1 MPRGRS
7 AEPLRRKSHKKS
19 HNRHHSNIRRP
30 TGVCKV
36 TDTNE
41 ECLKKSIT
49 ALNLEYIESD
59 DDGNCLFYSIEHWFK
74 EMGIPM
80 DDWLKKM
87 GLSTAGKGGSVKNS
101 RSIENHMKL
110 RNAIINYMAFN
121 KDRFIDF
128 IMEEDGKYRTP
139 LAKKQ
144 GVTRMINRLY
154 ENAMWD
160 SQFGDIV
167 PLMAAEALNIRIV
180 IHEWSWREL
189 QFKTANLSRN
199 DAGDNIPIIHI
210 LRTNGNHFDLLF
222 PIGHRLEVEKV
233 KGVRAWD
240 SIKATAASPNIA
252 APNVATATA
261 ATTAST
267 RKAKSAKKRATT
279 RKVSSYNNN
288 NDEQLAM
295 ALALS
300 AAESAAATAESKNKS
315 S

>member
-1 MPRGRS
+1 
-7 AEPLRRKSHKKS
+7 
-19 HNRHHSNIRRP
+19 
-30 TGVCKV
+30 
-36 TDTNE
+36 
-41 ECLKKSIT
+41 
-49 ALNLEYIESD
+49 
-59 DDGNCLFYSIEHWFK
+59 
-74 EMGIPM
+74 
-80 DDWLKKM
+80 
-87 GLSTAGKGGSVKNS
+87 
-101 RSIENHMKL
+101 
-110 RNAIINYMAFN
+110 
-121 KDRFIDF
+121 
-128 IMEEDGKYRTP
+128 
-139 LAKKQ
+139 
-144 GVTRMINRLY
+144 MINKLY

-233 KGVRAWD
+233 KGDRAWD

-288 NDEQLAM
+288 NNDEQLAM

-300 AAESAAATAESKNKS
+300 AAESAAAESEKP
-315 S
+315 

>member
-1 MPRGRS
+1 M
-7 AEPLRRKSHKKS
+7 K
-19 HNRHHSNIRRP
+19 N
-30 TGVCKV
+30 V
-36 TDTNE
+36 
-41 ECLKKSIT
+41 LKKV
-49 ALNLEYIESD
+49 L
-59 DDGNCLFYSIEHWFK
+59 LFYSIEHWFK

-128 IMEEDGKYRTP
+128 IVEEDGKYRTP

-144 GVTRMINRLY
+144 GVTRMINKLY

-233 KGVRAWD
+233 KGVRAWEHV
-240 SIKATAASPNIA
+240 KATAASPNIA
-252 APNVATATA
+252 APNVASAASATA
-261 ATTAST
+261 AATAST

-279 RKVSSYNNN
+279 RKVSSYNNNN